1 MIPSAPASS
10 RPIAHPWIVL
20 LIATIGTFMA
30 ILDSSIVNIALAR
43 IMGEFHVSVDDIE
56 WVMTAY
62 MIAFAVSMPATAA
75 LRERLGAKRVYL
87 LGLWLF
93 TAGSLLCS
101 VAWSLVTLVAFRIFQ
116 ALGAGVLVPAA
127 LVMISEAFPPTERGR
142 AIGWWGIGAMLAPAI
157 GPTLGGVLVQTIG
170 WRSIFYLNL
179 PVGLVNIWLTHRYLP
194 SDAARIPPHPFDG
207 IGLVSLS
214 TALISFLTVC
224 SRVHEWGWTSSLAG
238 FCYALGLG
246 AFALFCWTE
255 PRHPDPL
262 MDPRIFR
269 RRNFSLTIIL
279 SFLRA
284 FALFGSVFLLPLY
297 LQRLLGYSPV
307 RTGWLMLPFAV
318 CVGVLMP
325 LGGWL
330 VDRIGPQTPVAIGT
344 ALTSGALYLYKYL
357 NADGNMLLILAGQ
370 ILRGIGIGLAAAPVT
385 SAAISA
391 VAPPRRAVASG
402 LLNITMQVG
411 GAFGI
416 AALGTLYHWQQ
427 SLYLRLD
434 GATPTLASVRAFQD
448 VFAVASAVTLTGVVP
463 ALLLDNRAHLH
474 GQAQEQAVLVE

>member
-1 MIPSAPASS
+1 MTAGADSPRSS
-10 RPIAHPWIVL
+10 VHPWMVL
-20 LIATIGTFMA
+20 LVATIGTFMA

-43 IMGEFHVSVDDIE
+43 IMGEFHATVDDIE

-75 LRERLGAKRVYL
+75 LRERLGARRVYL

-93 TAGSLLCS
+93 TAGSLACS
-101 VAWSLVTLVAFRIFQ
+101 VAGDLVALVACRVVQ

-127 LVMISEAFPPTERGR
+127 LVMISEAFPPMERGR

-179 PVGLVNIWLTHRYLP
+179 PVGLLNVWLTHRALP
-194 SDAARIPPHPFDG
+194 PDAARAPAHPFDWR
-207 IGLVSLS
+207 GLLALS
-214 TALISFLTVC
+214 MSLISFLTVC
-224 SRVHEWGWTSSLAG
+224 SRVHEWGWTSLLAG
-238 FCYALGLG
+238 WCYVLGLG
-246 AFALFCWTE
+246 GFACFCWIE

-262 MDPRIFR
+262 IDLRIFR
-269 RRNFSLTIIL
+269 RRNFSLTITL
-279 SFLRA
+279 SALRA

-307 RTGWLMLPFAV
+307 ATGLLMLPFAV
-318 CVGVLMP
+318 CVGALMP
-325 LGGWL
+325 VGGWL
-330 VDRIGPQTPVAIGT
+330 VDRIGPQAPVAVGT
-344 ALTSGALYLYKYL
+344 VLTSGALYLYKYL
-357 NADGNMLLILAGQ
+357 GADGNIPLILAGQ

-385 SAAISA
+385 SASISA
-391 VAPPRRAVASG
+391 VPPRQRSIASG

-427 SLYLRLD
+427 GYYLRLD
-434 GATPTLASVRAFQD
+434 GAGTGLAPVRAFQD
-448 VFAVASAVTLTGVVP
+448 VFVVASAVTLTGVVP
-463 ALLLDNRAHLH
+463 ALLLDNHAHLH